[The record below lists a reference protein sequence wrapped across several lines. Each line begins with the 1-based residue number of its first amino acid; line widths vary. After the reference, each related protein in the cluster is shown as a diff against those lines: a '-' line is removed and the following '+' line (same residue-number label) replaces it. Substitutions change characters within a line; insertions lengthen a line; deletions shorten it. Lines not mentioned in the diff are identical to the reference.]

1 MARIKGIQEFVE
13 TTATE
18 SITPP
23 LPDHIAND
31 LLMVF
36 VVGDNVIS
44 SFTATGWTI
53 GGQQQSAG
61 TTTTACRAA
70 WIYKFAAS
78 SNETVTISS
87 SSTTWTVTALSLDG
101 VDQSTPIDVSNTNGI
116 LINANPGT
124 GTAFSAASVTTT
136 TTKALVLYTMFNSS
150 SAPSPF
156 PGIRTVSSHDSGLTG
171 IGVGAYIQNTVGAAG
186 SWDFYTENHASLDQ
200 NSVSFTIAIRDINTS
215 ASRIPAYLNKDHAS
229 IVSPLRGATPGVR
242 GESWNTSNST
252 MFVNIP
258 QIGRRL
264 NKKVVHY
271 DDSAATFTEITSAAN
286 NATTGDFNLLG
297 GTPAA
302 NDYIAFCADEPFASL
317 SGLNTTLGTSG
328 TNTWEVLT
336 GTTWTE
342 ISVTFG
348 YWVSVN
354 WIPITWPAAPIDAKY
369 SMVISPADLRR
380 ISAIW
385 KPSTLNGTTGY
396 WMRNKFSV
404 IPDTVPTCTYIVPS
418 EGPTFYD
425 AIGSTVDSG
434 ANAFHNSS
442 ASTPSIYSS
451 TVPGLSGTY
460 LTLGNGIAPYNAADK
475 ILVGTWT
482 FGTPRDYVDAGA
494 RSELSGVAVT
504 LFDATWNDR
513 TYYVGG
519 YQVTDTDQNARNTFA
534 IQWDADTITYNNL
547 GTELTD
553 ISAIGVFSRQ
563 LRGPGIQNFNQLVA
577 YDIPKLSG
585 GTSTT
590 PILLG
595 EFLDTFDVKYYY
607 PLPLIYNNVAII
619 PIQLG
624 GGDAVHLDLDS
635 LSLTFSELTTE
646 PNAFDNNAKC
656 NTHIDE
662 NYLGLLFDGRSGD
675 TIKLVNSSISSSNS
689 WRFEFLSTASN
700 LCTWD
705 FSNTTV
711 VNATVTLKNVTT
723 FDSMTF
729 RNCNSLDI
737 TNCVINNTVF
747 QSCATIAAAGATLTQ
762 NIFAATTGT
771 NALTVASVEEINK
784 VDTTRF
790 WNNPVAIKITAPGTY
805 DLDAISFSGNTYDIE
820 NASTGAVIIRNI
832 NGSNAET
839 FTNTDGGT
847 TVIVEPFAFEVTNII
862 SGTEVRILR
871 QSDLVELAAAEIVSG
886 SPSGVSNATISVDPD
901 NASRYVLSYNYDYI
915 TDIPVF
921 VVIYNTEY
929 KALRV
934 PYILKGAD
942 SVLQAAQQFDR
953 QYQNPA

>member
-13 TTATE
+13 TSATE

-23 LPDHIAND
+23 LPDHLAGD
-31 LLMVF
+31 LLLVF
-36 VVGDNVIS
+36 AVGDNVIS
-44 SFTATGWTI
+44 SFSAAGWTI

-61 TTTTACRAA
+61 TTTAACRAA
-70 WIYKFAAS
+70 WIYKLAAS
-78 SNETVTISS
+78 ANESITITS
-87 SSTTWTVTALSLDG
+87 SSTTWTVTALALDG
-101 VDQSTPIDVSNTNGI
+101 VDQSTPIDASNTNGI

-124 GTAFSAASVTTT
+124 GTAFSAASITTT
-136 TTKALVLYTMFNSS
+136 TSKALVLYTMFNSS
-150 SAPSPF
+150 GAPSPF
-156 PGIRTVSSHDSGLTG
+156 PGVRTVSSHDSGLTG
-171 IGVGAYIQNTVGAAG
+171 IGIGSYIQPTVGAAG
-186 SWDFYTENHASLDQ
+186 TWDFYTENHASVDQ
-200 NSVSFTIAIRDINTS
+200 NSVSFTIAIRDIGTS
-215 ASRIPAYLNKDHAS
+215 ASRIPAYLNKDHADM
-229 IVSPLRGATPGVR
+229 VTPLRGATPSIR
-242 GESWNTSNST
+242 GETWNISNST
-252 MFVNIP
+252 LYGNVP

-271 DDSAATFTEITSAAN
+271 DDSTDTFTEITSAAN
-286 NATTGDFNLLG
+286 NAISGDFNLLG
-297 GTPAA
+297 GTPES
-302 NDYIAFCADEPFASL
+302 NDYIAFCADAPFASL
-317 SGLNTTLGTSG
+317 SGLHTTLGEGGTS
-328 TNTWEVLT
+328 TWEVLN
-336 GTTWTE
+336 GSTWTE
-342 ISVTFG
+342 LSVTFG
-348 YWVSVN
+348 YWLSTN
-354 WIPITWPAAPIDAKY
+354 WTTFTWPAAPVAAKY
-369 SMVISPADLRR
+369 SMVIAPADLRR

-385 KPSTLNGTTGY
+385 KTSTLNGTSGY
-396 WMRNKFSV
+396 WIRNKFSIV
-404 IPDTVPTCTYIVPS
+404 PDVVPTCTYIVPS

-425 AIGSTVDSG
+425 AIGSTTDSG

-442 ASTPSIYSS
+442 ASTPSTYSPS
-451 TVPGLSGTY
+451 VPGLSGTY
-460 LTLGNGIAPYNAADK
+460 ITLGGGIGPYTATDK

-494 RSELSGVAVT
+494 RSELSGVAVS

-513 TYYVGG
+513 TYYIGG
-519 YQVTDTDQNARNTFA
+519 YQVTDTDQNARNIFA
-534 IQWDADTITYNNL
+534 IQWDADITTYNNL
-547 GTELTD
+547 GTELSD
-553 ISAIGVFSRQ
+553 ISAVGVFSRQ

-577 YDIPKLSG
+577 YSIPKLSG
-585 GTSTT
+585 GTTT
-590 PILLG
+590 NPILLD
-595 EFLDTFDVKYYY
+595 EFLDTFSVKYYY
-607 PLPLIYNNVAII
+607 PLPLIFNNVAII
-619 PIQLG
+619 PIQIG
-624 GGDAVHLDLDS
+624 GQDPVHAEIDS
-635 LSLTFSELTTE
+635 ISLTFAELTTE
-646 PNAFDNNAKC
+646 PDAFDNNAKC
-656 NTHIDE
+656 SFHIDE

-675 TIKLVNSSISSSNS
+675 SIKLVNSSISSPNS

-711 VNATVTLKNVTT
+711 VNAVVTLKNVTT

-729 RNCNSLDI
+729 RNCSSLDI

-747 QSCATIAAAGATLTQ
+747 QSCATVAAAGATLTQ

-805 DLDAISFSGNTYDIE
+805 DLDAISFSGNTVDIE
-820 NASTGAVIIRNI
+820 NASNGLVTIRNI

-839 FTNTDGGT
+839 FTNTAGGT
-847 TVIVEPFAFEVTNII
+847 TVIVEPFTFEVTNII

-871 QSDLVELAAAEIVSG
+871 QSDLVELASVEVVSAT
-886 SPSGVSNATISVDPD
+886 PSGVSNATVSVDPD
-901 NASRYVLSYNYDYI
+901 NSSKYVVSYAYDYT
-915 TDIPVF
+915 TDVPVF